1 MDRRTAID
9 RIAKKLDISRED
21 ANMLFDGL
29 RGIMA
34 ERCAEL
40 DSIAIPGFGTFEPR
54 KKEERIAMHPATG
67 KRILVPPKI
76 VLSFKPSS
84 LLKQKVNSTGTP
96 EEPSDTSTSTLP

>member
-9 RIAKKLDISRED
+9 LIAKKLDISRDE
-21 ANMLFDGL
+21 ANTLFDGL

-84 LLKQKVNSTGTP
+84 LLKQKVNSADSADTAA
-96 EEPSDTSTSTLP
+96 DTSTSTLP